1 MPVLAGES
9 RQIATEKF
17 ILGMKPVLYAPLWKR
32 DGLIIPSDD
41 GYGHQMTVTGATW
54 GSQGRTYASG
64 NYITVPNHAN
74 LDFTSSAFSMF
85 IWINPTSVASTQ
97 ALVFHGLTDTDGWF
111 ALLNSAGGVARL
123 FVRTNQAAANQ
134 VTQSVD
140 NTIFANTWQQVG
152 FTRSGANI
160 RTYNNGVDNTTS
172 PSTHIDPVATS
183 RVLKIGIHDD
193 LSSNPFV
200 GKIGEVSSDNR
211 APSPTEV
218 MRNYQAM
225 KWRYV

>member
-1 MPVLAGES
+1 MRKL
-9 RQIATEKF
+9 KF
-17 ILGMKPVLYAPLWKR
+17 FKDPSLVLYLPMHQL
-32 DGLIIPSDD
+32 DGGVISDKSA
-41 GYGHQMTVTGATW
+41 YGHLCTVTGATW

-64 NYITVPNHAN
+64 NYITVPNNTN

-97 ALVFHGLTDTDGWF
+97 ALIFHGLTNTDGWF
-111 ALLNSAGGVARL
+111 TILNSAGGVGRF

-160 RTYNNGVDNTTS
+160 RTYNKGVDNTTE
-172 PSTHIDPVATS
+172 PATHIDPVATS

-193 LSSNPFV
+193 LASNPFV
-200 GKIGEVSSDNR
+200 GKIGEVLIYNR
-211 APSPTEV
+211 SLSAAEAQ
-218 MRNYQAM
+218 RNYQAT
-225 KWRYV
+225 KWRYA